1 MMRNFLLLRKRKAE
15 ESANEARRAEAASSD
30 PSVESPPR
38 SRARQE
44 ATPGEADAEDIERS
58 EARNAA
64 QMVVAGVPP
73 ALLSPLPQE
82 TLSRELFPARQGP
95 VLPGVLVVEE

>member
-1 MMRNFLLLRKRKAE
+1 MYNPLSFWIVICVLMMRNFLLLRKRKAE

-44 ATPGEADAEDIERS
+44 ATPGEAEAEDRWGGRGATCAAVAS
-58 EARNAA
+58 AARD
-64 QMVVAGVPP
+64 PEP
-73 ALLSPLPQE
+73 
-82 TLSRELFPARQGP
+82 
-95 VLPGVLVVEE
+95 